1 MDDGQSP
8 DEVRSAGD
16 VARRALALFSV
27 VGLALGAE
35 RSVVLAWL
43 SENDL
48 WEELAPSEAGFID
61 TPAPSRKQ
69 VTNAG
74 WLAERLIML
83 LWALGAVE
91 HLPEANVECDT
102 AVFQKLLPP
111 FVPISVTDFVAAARL
126 RPDVELTA
134 MADAT
139 LKLHWEVRDARRRG
153 GTPRIPVDMEVIQE
167 RHHAINWVIGYD
179 GLPWDEVTTD
189 T

>member
-1 MDDGQSP
+1 MDGDLIP
-8 DEVRSAGD
+8 DEVRSAEEI
-16 VARRALALFSV
+16 ARRALALFSV

-35 RSVVLAWL
+35 RPAILAWL

-48 WEELAPSEAGFID
+48 WDELAPSEKAFIE

-69 VTNAG
+69 VMNAS
-74 WLAERLIML
+74 WLSERLIML

-91 HLPEANVECDT
+91 RLPAANEQCDT
-102 AVFQKLLPP
+102 AVFRGLLPP
-111 FVPISVTDFVAAARL
+111 FAPISVSGFVAAARL
-126 RPDVELTA
+126 RPDAELIA

-139 LKLHWEVRDARRRG
+139 LSLHWEARHARLNG
-153 GTPRIPVDMEVIQE
+153 STPRMPVDMEVIQE